1 MAEYCHQGVFRFIYY
16 MILLCKVENSGK
28 EIFNDI
34 THSARQIALHVTNT
48 YRYPREDEMKTVEK
62 FLRD

>member
-1 MAEYCHQGVFRFIYY
+1 MAEYCRQGVFRFIYY

-34 THSARQIALHVTNT
+34 THSACQIAFTCNKYLQVSERRRN
-48 YRYPREDEMKTVEK
+48 EDSRKVS
-62 FLRD
+62 